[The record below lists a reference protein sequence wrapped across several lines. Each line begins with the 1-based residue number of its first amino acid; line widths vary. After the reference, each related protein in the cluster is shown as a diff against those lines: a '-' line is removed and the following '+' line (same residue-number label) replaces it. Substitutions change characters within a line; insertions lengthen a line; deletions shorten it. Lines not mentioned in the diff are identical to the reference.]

1 MPWMIPISI
10 YLSVKLFSRPRT
22 YSQVAPLTSLRNL
35 NGYGENTT
43 ILAIRSDAIFNHLIC
58 IIAYLYVSGVPFP
71 SGAHF
76 C

>member
-10 YLSVKLFSRPRT
+10 YMSVKLFSRPRT

-58 IIAYLYVSGVPFP
+58 IIAYL
-71 SGAHF
+71 
-76 C
+76 